1 MRQIGKISRK
11 KLKKSKIK
19 VLHQQYWV
27 QVIIERKEL
36 IFDDIIE
43 FLVIIKTEHIN
54 LHPIVNLDREIPASP
69 SPPPPPAATSINNIE
84 IRNSIGSF
92 ELSIDFD
99 LINDFI

>member
-1 MRQIGKISRK
+1 MHQIGKISRK

-36 IFDDIIE
+36 VFDDIIE

-54 LHPIVNLDREIPASP
+54 LHPIVNLDREIPTSP
-69 SPPPPPAATSINNIE
+69 SPPPAATSINNIE